1 MFKVLYKLDPCQY
14 FSQDAM
20 LKMTVV
26 ELKKNSNNDMY
37 LFIEKGFVTLLKDI

>member
-1 MFKVLYKLDPCQY
+1 MFKVLYKLEPCQY

-20 LKMTVV
+20 LKMSGV
-26 ELKKNSNNDMY
+26 ELKKISDIDMY